1 MSGQAMELPVERRGH
16 WDRDADVLV
25 HEAYHRISNHLHLL
39 VSLIGMRAREH
50 PDPAVREEL
59 MQVRRRILAIARLH
73 GELQQTHDDQALD
86 IGPYLERLG
95 EDLRLSF
102 VSETKAGLRIEFV
115 VQPGKMDSE
124 KAITLAL
131 IINELVTNA
140 MKYAGQ
146 GRISVRL
153 DHLSDGRWRLL
164 VADDGPGLPPS
175 GPASEPGHG
184 LDLIR
189 LLARKL
195 RGDLTVEPAPH
206 GACISV
212 CFP

>member
-1 MSGQAMELPVERRGH
+1 MAERAMELEAERQSRWH
-16 WDRDADVLV
+16 PDADVLV

-39 VSLIGMRAREH
+39 VSLIGIRAREH

-59 MQVRRRILAIARLH
+59 MQVRRRILAMARLH
-73 GELQQTHDDQALD
+73 GELQQTRDDQSLD

-102 VSETKAGLRIEFV
+102 ASEAHAGLRIDFDIEA
-115 VQPGKMDSE
+115 GKMDSE

-131 IINELVTNA
+131 IVNELVTNA

-146 GRISVRL
+146 GRIVVRL
-153 DHLSDGRWRLL
+153 DHQPDGRWRLM
-164 VADDGPGLPPS
+164 VIDDGPGFSPS

-195 RGDLTVEPAPH
+195 RGDLAVEPVPH
-206 GACISV
+206 GAALSV
-212 CFP
+212 SFP